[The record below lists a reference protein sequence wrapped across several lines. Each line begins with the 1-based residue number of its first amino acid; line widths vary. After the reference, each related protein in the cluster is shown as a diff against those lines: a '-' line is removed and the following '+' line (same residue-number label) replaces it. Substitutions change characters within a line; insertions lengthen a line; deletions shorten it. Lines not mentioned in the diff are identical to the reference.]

1 MMGIR
6 IVLIFLLVVTASQ
19 LLLRRH
25 SVRTQAGRKLL
36 VLGFLVIAIAAI
48 IVPDALTDLAN
59 ILGVGRGADLLLYL
73 MAVGFVYAT
82 LDTRLRIS
90 DLDDR
95 VAAVIQDLALL
106 RAELA
111 APRDPSDGLRE
122 SGG

>member
-1 MMGIR
+1 MGIR
-6 IVLIFLLVVTASQ
+6 IILILLLVATASQ

-111 APRDPSDGLRE
+111 APRNPSEGPGE
-122 SGG
+122 PEE